1 MCGSSLVARAPT
13 RVDLAGGT
21 LDIYPL
27 YIFED
32 GGITVNAAVEV
43 FTHVWI
49 NLRDDGFVT
58 IRSEDTGDYV
68 EASSVED
75 LDPNGPLPLLA
86 RIVKFYMRGRGLGM
100 ELRTSSDAPP
110 GSGLG
115 GSSSLLISLSSALNS
130 IIGERYTPQEIIDIG
145 ANLEA
150 QTIRIPTGKQD
161 YLPAMYG
168 GVNAIWFDVDGWK
181 IEPLIEDEGLLRDL
195 ESRIILS
202 YTGIS
207 RASAKTNWRMVRNY
221 IDGKEETIRNM
232 RMIKDLAIRMRE
244 ALKAADFDSFGYL
257 VGEEWRCR
265 RGLARGVSNRKIE
278 RIMEAAEANGAIASK
293 ICGAGGGGCMITV
306 VPPERKEGVRRAMER
321 AGAMIMNFRI
331 ARRGVEV
338 RREP

>member
-1 MCGSSLVARAPT
+1 MELVAKAPT

-32 GGITVNAAVEV
+32 GGITVNAAIEV
-43 FTHVWI
+43 FTYVRI
-49 NLRDDGFVT
+49 RVRDDGFVT
-58 IRSEDTGDYV
+58 ISSEDTGDRM
-68 EASSVED
+68 EAPSVEE

-86 RIVKFYMRGRGLGM
+86 RIVRFYLRGKGM
-100 ELRTSSDAPP
+100 GIDLRTSSDAPP

-115 GSSSLLISLSSALNS
+115 GSSSLLVSLSSALNHLT
-130 IIGERYTPQEIIDIG
+130 GGRYTPQEIIDIG

-161 YLPAMYG
+161 YFPAMYG
-168 GVNAIWFDVDGWK
+168 GVNAIWFDVDGSR
-181 IEPLIEDEGLLRDL
+181 IEPLIEGEDLLRDL

-221 IDGKEETIRNM
+221 IDGREETIRNM
-232 RMIKDLAIRMRE
+232 RMIKDLALRMRDS
-244 ALKAADFDSFGYL
+244 LKRADFDSFGRL

-265 RGLARGVSNRKIE
+265 RGLARGVSNRRIE
-278 RIMEAAEANGAIASK
+278 RIMAAASSHGAIASK

-306 VPPERKEGVRRAMER
+306 VPPDKRKEVEMAMEM
-321 AGAMIMNFRI
+321 AGARIMDFRI
-331 ARRGVEV
+331 ARSGVEV
-338 RREP
+338 REEG